1 MSTIFVFS
9 LCPAPEQKYL
19 LEGSSSTCLMS
30 WILWQVCLVCMPR
43 SQTLNTWIWWTSGLI
58 FLGLLGLLSQRECS
72 VEHCTDGGL
81 KHSPSVSVKEACLLI
96 LEFWPKRQASGLTHI
111 KEVYRD
117 ALRELKDATFALSL
131 CLATADQYLSERSL
145 STHLGLQIM

>member
-1 MSTIFVFS
+1 MEEAT
-9 LCPAPEQKYL
+9 L
-19 LEGSSSTCLMS
+19 LLLDL
-30 WILWQVCLVCMPR
+30 WI
-43 SQTLNTWIWWTSGLI
+43 
-58 FLGLLGLLSQRECS
+58 
-72 VEHCTDGGL
+72 D
-81 KHSPSVSVKEACLLI
+81 K
-96 LEFWPKRQASGLTHI
+96 QASGLTHI